1 MYSLGFSIGHDKGA
15 VLIKDGKV
23 LIGITEERLSRLKHD
38 GAYSPELPVRSIKY
52 CLENYGLSYSDIDRY
67 TYTTTDVSDNTEK
80 KFSEL
85 TGMNDFWTSYKLKFI
100 PHHLAHA
107 FSSFY
112 SSGFENAVVVVVDAM
127 GSVLSNNNKM
137 KNWYNPSAMPE
148 VKDCDW
154 AEGGA
159 IYHFSNKN
167 DVKEIYKK
175 WIKFPIPENGDENE
189 SVSIGFMY
197 QIGSLQLVY
206 DEKHNTW
213 DAGKLMGLASY
224 ANKDYVNSYN
234 HKVKYLADDV
244 KIPPIKINP
253 ETNYKSDF
261 YSKANA
267 AGVYQKIQED
277 SCLHMAGIA
286 KRLSNAKNICVAG
299 GSFLNCNTNELIIK
313 SKMYENCYF
322 IPSADDSGIPL
333 GCAWYGYAN
342 RLGISEMPSYL
353 SPYLGKTYSDDEI
366 IGAINERYE
375 ISYEKVNDFSVLTDM
390 VSEDLKNNKVVGWM
404 QGGSETGPRA
414 LGNRSILASPRE
426 PWMVN
431 YINSE
436 IKKRQWYRP
445 FAPSVLYEHQSS
457 VFELSEYSPYML
469 VTTKVRPEWRN
480 RIPSVVHFDD
490 TSRIQSV
497 TRDSNPRYYDLI
509 NNFYKKTGVPV
520 ILNTSFN
527 GPSEPIVESPKNAIN
542 TFIDIGLH
550 TLVIGDFYIKRK

>member
-15 VLIKDGKV
+15 VLVKDGEV
-23 LIGITEERLSRLKHD
+23 VIGITEERLSRIKHD
-38 GAYSPELPVRSIKY
+38 GAYSEELPVKSIKY
-52 CLENYGLSYSDIDRY
+52 CLDNYGLSYSDVDKY
-67 TYTTTDVSDNTEK
+67 VYTTTEISDNTHR

-85 TGMNDFWTSYKLKFI
+85 TGMDDFWTSYKLKFI

-112 SSGFENAVVVVVDAM
+112 SSGFDNAVVVVVDAM
-127 GSVLSNNNKM
+127 GSVLSSKNKM
-137 KNWYNPSAMPE
+137 KDWYNPSVMPE
-148 VKDCDW
+148 VSGCDW

-159 IYHFSNKN
+159 IYHFTNKN

-175 WIKFPIPENGDENE
+175 WIKFPVPENEDENE

-197 QIGSLQLVY
+197 SMGSLQLVY
-206 DEKHNTW
+206 DEKHKTW

-224 ANKDYVNSYN
+224 ADKDYVNSYS

-244 KIPPIKINP
+244 RIPTVRINP
-253 ETNYKSDF
+253 EVNYKSDF
-261 YSKANA
+261 YSKANT

-277 SCLHMAGIA
+277 SCVHMARIA
-286 KRLSNAKNICVAG
+286 KKLSNSNNICVAG

-313 SKMYENCYF
+313 SRMYENCYF

-342 RLGISEMPSYL
+342 RSGISKVPKYL
-353 SPYLGKTYSDDEI
+353 SPYLGKTYSDQEI
-366 IGAINERYE
+366 MDAINERSD
-375 ISYEKVNDFSVLTDM
+375 ISYQRINDLSCLVDM
-390 VSEDLKNNKVVGWM
+390 VAEDLKNNKVVGWM

-414 LGNRSILASPRE
+414 LGNRSILASPKE

-469 VTTKVRPEWRN
+469 VTTKVKPEWKF

-497 TRDSNPRYYDLI
+497 TKDSNPRYYDLI
-509 NNFYKKTGVPV
+509 SSFYKKTGIPV
-520 ILNTSFN
+520 VLNTSFN

-542 TFIDIGLH
+542 TFIEIGLH
-550 TLVIGDFYIKRK
+550 TLVIGNFYIKRK

>member
-23 LIGITEERLSRLKHD
+23 LIGISEERLTRIKHD
-38 GAYSPELPVRSIKY
+38 GAYSEDLPVRSIKY
-52 CLENYGLSYSDIDRY
+52 CLDHYGLSYSDIDRY
-67 TYTTTDVSDNTEK
+67 TYTTTELSDNTDI

-85 TGMNDFWTSYKLKFI
+85 TGMNEFWTSYKLKFI

-112 SSGFENAVVVVVDAM
+112 SSGFESSVVVVIDAM
-127 GSVLSNNNKM
+127 GSVMSSNNKM
-137 KNWYNPSAMPE
+137 KNWYNHSSMPAVE
-148 VKDCDW
+148 GCDW

-159 IYHFSNKN
+159 IYHFLNKN
-167 DVKEIYKK
+167 DVKEVYKK
-175 WIKFPIPENGDENE
+175 WIKFPIPENGDKNE
-189 SVSIGFMY
+189 SVSIGFIY
-197 QIGSLQLVY
+197 QMGSLQLVY

-224 ANKDYVNSYN
+224 ADKDYVNSFR
-234 HKVKYLADDV
+234 HSVQYLPDEV
-244 KIPPIKINP
+244 KIPPIIINP
-253 ETNYKSDF
+253 EINYKSDF
-261 YSKANA
+261 YSKANT

-277 SCLHMAGIA
+277 SCVNMARIA
-286 KRLSNAKNICVAG
+286 KRLSNQKNICVAG

-313 SKMYENCYF
+313 SGMYEKCYF

-342 RLGISEMPSYL
+342 RFGITDTPSYL
-353 SPYLGKTYSDDEI
+353 SPYLGKTYSDQEI
-366 IGAINERYE
+366 IDAIMERSD
-375 ISYEKVNDFSVLTDM
+375 ISYEIFSEFSNLTDK
-390 VSEDLKNNKVVGWM
+390 VSDDLKNNKVIGWM

-414 LGNRSILASPRE
+414 LGNRSILASPKE

-436 IKKRQWYRP
+436 IKRRQWYRP

-457 VFELSEYSPYML
+457 IFELSEYSPYML
-469 VTTKVRPEWRN
+469 VTTKVKPEWKN

-497 TRDSNPRYYDLI
+497 TKDSNKRYYDLI
-509 NNFYKKTGVPV
+509 NYFYKKTGIPLV
-520 ILNTSFN
+520 LNTSFN
-527 GPSEPIVESPKNAIN
+527 GPSEPIVESPQNAIN

-550 TLVIGDFYIKRK
+550 SLVIGNFYIKRK

>member
-15 VLIKDGKV
+15 VLVKDGEV
-23 LIGITEERLSRLKHD
+23 LIGITEERLSRIKHD
-38 GAYSPELPVRSIKY
+38 GAYSEELPVKSIKY
-52 CLENYGLSYSDIDRY
+52 CLDNYGLSYSDIDKY
-67 TYTTTDVSDNTEK
+67 VYTTTEISDNTHR

-85 TGMNDFWTSYKLKFI
+85 TGMDDFWTSYKLKFI

-112 SSGFENAVVVVVDAM
+112 SSGFDNAVVVVVDAM
-127 GSVLSNNNKM
+127 GSVLSSKNKM
-137 KNWYNPSAMPE
+137 KDWYNPSVMPE
-148 VKDCDW
+148 VSGCDW

-159 IYHFSNKN
+159 IYHFTNKN

-175 WIKFPIPENGDENE
+175 WIKFPVPENEDENE

-197 QIGSLQLVY
+197 SMGSLQLVY
-206 DEKHNTW
+206 DEKHKTW

-224 ANKDYVNSYN
+224 ADKDYVNSYS

-244 KIPPIKINP
+244 RIPPVRINP
-253 ETNYKSDF
+253 EVNYKSDF
-261 YSKANA
+261 YSKANT

-277 SCLHMAGIA
+277 SCVHMARIA
-286 KRLSNAKNICVAG
+286 KKLSNSNNICVAG

-313 SKMYENCYF
+313 SRMYENCYF

-342 RLGISEMPSYL
+342 RSGISKVPKYL
-353 SPYLGKTYSDDEI
+353 SPYLGKTYSDQEI
-366 IGAINERYE
+366 MDAINERSD
-375 ISYEKVNDFSVLTDM
+375 ISYQRINDFSCLVDM
-390 VSEDLKNNKVVGWM
+390 VAEDLKNNKVVGWM

-414 LGNRSILASPRE
+414 LGNRSILASPKE

-469 VTTKVRPEWRN
+469 VTTKVKPEWKF

-497 TRDSNPRYYDLI
+497 TKDSNPRYYDLI
-509 NNFYKKTGVPV
+509 SSFYKKTGIPV
-520 ILNTSFN
+520 VLNTSFN

-542 TFIDIGLH
+542 TFIEIGLH
-550 TLVIGDFYIKRK
+550 TLVIGNFYIKRK